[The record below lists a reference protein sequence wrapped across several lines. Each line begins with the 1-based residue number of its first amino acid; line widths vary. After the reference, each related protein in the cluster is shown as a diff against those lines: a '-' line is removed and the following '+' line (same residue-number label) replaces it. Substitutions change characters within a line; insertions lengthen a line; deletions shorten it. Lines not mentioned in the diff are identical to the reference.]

1 MGCVEFNRTEGPSV
15 GLWEQPARRFL
26 GVGRAHP
33 RGDVPSRPSGVHVTW
48 GSCRLVVPAGFGE
61 GEIRGI
67 QSIDGGKFSK
77 LHALTKLAAVAVNWR
92 AIIPKH
98 SQKFGP

>member
-1 MGCVEFNRTEGPSV
+1 M
-15 GLWEQPARRFL
+15 
-26 GVGRAHP
+26 
-33 RGDVPSRPSGVHVTW
+33 
-48 GSCRLVVPAGFGE
+48 VPAGFGE

-77 LHALTKLAAVAVNWR
+77 LHALTKLAAGAVKWR